1 MLTVPL
7 RLLVL
12 DSEQSP
18 SALFKSLK
26 EAHSSTFVMMP
37 WKSRV
42 DSQWEIR
49 EMTCNKIEGD
59 ENISKDFVINYFN

>member
-18 SALFKSLK
+18 SALFKSLQ
-26 EAHSSTFVMMP
+26 EALRALDDETG
-37 WKSRV
+37 R
-42 DSQWEIR
+42 
-49 EMTCNKIEGD
+49 NAAKIC
-59 ENISKDFVINYFN
+59 